1 MNHSGTIVVMRILG
15 IESSCD
21 ETSAAVVEDGR
32 RVISNVVWSQIK
44 IHEPYGGVVPELASR
59 NHLRYITPVVDSAL
73 AKAQITPA
81 ELDGIAVTIGPGLMG
96 SLLVGVQFAKAMA
109 LATGKPLVGVNHLEG
124 HLSAS
129 FMIDG
134 IEPPAFPF
142 VGLAVSGGHTSI
154 YLVEGWGRLK
164 LLGRTLDDA
173 AGEAFDKAASML
185 HLSYP
190 GGVVIDRISRDRR
203 VDAVK
208 FPRPMIKDPTLNMS
222 FSGLKTALKRY
233 LETLDH
239 QPGSDEVAD
248 ISASFQEAIV
258 DILVEKVLTA
268 AKSNMVQDVVI
279 AGGVAANSRLRARMD
294 QACSGAGK
302 RLLAVPLSL
311 CTDNAAMIAG
321 LGYQYLFGILKDV
334 DCPRGLD
341 MDPFMR
347 HVSVG

>member
-1 MNHSGTIVVMRILG
+1 
-15 IESSCD
+15 
-21 ETSAAVVEDGR
+21 
-32 RVISNVVWSQIK
+32 
-44 IHEPYGGVVPELASR
+44 
-59 NHLRYITPVVDSAL
+59 
-73 AKAQITPA
+73 
-81 ELDGIAVTIGPGLMG
+81 
-96 SLLVGVQFAKAMA
+96 
-109 LATGKPLVGVNHLEG
+109 
-124 HLSAS
+124 
-129 FMIDG
+129 
-134 IEPPAFPF
+134 
-142 VGLAVSGGHTSI
+142 
-154 YLVEGWGRLK
+154 
-164 LLGRTLDDA
+164 
-173 AGEAFDKAASML
+173 
-185 HLSYP
+185 
-190 GGVVIDRISRDRR
+190 
-203 VDAVK
+203 
-208 FPRPMIKDPTLNMS
+208 MIKDPTLNMS

-239 QPGSDEVAD
+239 QPGSEEVAD

-268 AKSNMVQDVVI
+268 ARSNMVQDVVI